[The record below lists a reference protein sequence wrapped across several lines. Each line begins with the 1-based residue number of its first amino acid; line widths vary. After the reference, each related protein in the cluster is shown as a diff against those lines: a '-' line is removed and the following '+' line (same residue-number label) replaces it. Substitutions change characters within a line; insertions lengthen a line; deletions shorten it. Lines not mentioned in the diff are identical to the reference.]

1 MIMSKNIK
9 EVDIDRSDSITE
21 NHNKFVLSDYDK
33 SNQKWLCRCCGEYV
47 FYTKIRKHLL
57 DLHNLS
63 IVSYYNQYVDPNTKC
78 LVKNCNHLVEMD
90 KLTRISKSCEN
101 PEHKKICTSAIQ
113 SKTMESQNKEWW
125 SDPEYREDKLK
136 ELKKHS
142 FDSETVS
149 ARNREWWSDPEYRKW
164 MHKIQ
169 VDSNEN
175 PKYILS
181 NARKMRRVGLDKK
194 SKYAGKY
201 KTKWLYCFKLRD
213 NCIKIGTTGS
223 KKRLKALLTIS
234 DDLVFKVL
242 GESSEMM
249 VIEDMILNNTED
261 YFVYFDKNSEI
272 YKIGGRAEIRDIKC
286 LPYILKTIKDLGLI
300 YDND

>member
-1 MIMSKNIK
+1 MCYQIIIK
-9 EVDIDRSDSITE
+9 VTKSGYVGVAE
-21 NHNKFVLSDYDK
+21 NTF
-33 SNQKWLCRCCGEYV
+33 

-63 IVSYYNQYVDPNTKC
+63 IASYYNQYVDSNIKC
-78 LVKNCNHLVEMD
+78 LVKNCNHLVEMN

-125 SDPEYREDKLK
+125 SDPEYRE
-136 ELKKHS
+136 
-142 FDSETVS
+142 
-149 ARNREWWSDPEYRKW
+149 W

-181 NARKMRRVGLDKK
+181 NVRKMRKIGLDKK

-201 KTKWLYCFKLRD
+201 KTKWLYCFKL
-213 NCIKIGTTGS
+213 NNECIKVGTTGS
-223 KKRLKALLTIS
+223 KSRLKAISSIS
-234 DDLVFKVL
+234 DILLFKVL
-242 GESSEMM
+242 GESSKMM
-249 VIEDMILNNTED
+249 EIEDLILNNTED
-261 YFVYFDKNSEI
+261 YFIYFDKNSEI

-286 LPYILKTIKDLGLI
+286 LPYILKTIKDLGLV